1 MVVAKSWIV
10 TSRPEGQAALS
21 NFALK
26 EIEVPEPQAGEFGI
40 ENLCIAV
47 SPASVVWLNSAN
59 PGDVMRG
66 TAIGRVRDSRHPG
79 FKDGDL
85 VQGPLGWTE
94 YLISDGAK
102 KTPVEKLNAP
112 AGETITWRLH
122 ALGATGV
129 TAYIALFDMGRPR
142 VGDTVLV
149 SAAAGSVGSIVCQLA
164 KRAGCTVIGIAG
176 SAQKCAWLKETIG
189 IDHAIDYKSEEVPAR
204 LDALCPQGIDVYF
217 DNVGGK
223 TLEAA
228 IDRLRLGAR
237 VVLCGAT
244 SQYDGQASWQ
254 GPSNYFSMVPK
265 QAEMRG
271 FHIMHYAARM
281 EETRT
286 RLRPLIASGAL
297 KVNEEILSGIE
308 EAPNA
313 LIRVLSGANFGSQVV
328 AVRPTDKV

>member
-21 NFALK
+21 NFVLK
-26 EIEVPEPQAGEFGI
+26 EIAVPDPADGEFGI

-47 SPASVVWLNSAN
+47 SPASVVWLNGAN
-59 PGDVMRG
+59 SGDIMRG
-66 TAIGRVRDSRHPG
+66 TAIGRVRNSRNPA

-94 YLISDGAK
+94 YLVSDGKA

-112 AGETITWRLH
+112 AGERITWRLH

-176 SAQKCAWLKETIG
+176 SARKCAWLKETIG
-189 IDHAIDYKSEEVPAR
+189 IDHAIDYKAEDVPSR
-204 LDALCPQGIDVYF
+204 LDALCPQGVDVYF

-244 SQYDGQASWQ
+244 SQYDGQAQWH

-281 EETRT
+281 EETRQ

-297 KVNEEILSGIE
+297 TVNEEILHGIE
-308 EAPNA
+308 QAPNA

-328 AVRPTDKV
+328 AVRDPGVA